1 MNDGYAGSTVWVY
14 REPAYS
20 MAAIE
25 FIVRIDG
32 VEAGR
37 VKPNEKVP
45 FTVAPGTH
53 RIQISTWTRQGSG
66 TLDFTVQP
74 GQAVGFVCKGTLRPL
89 RPVDLDRHD
98 GVASGAATAPAP
110 APAAPRYG
118 SPAAYGTTPPVWAGA
133 APTAQPAPAPQQ
145 PSQQPA
151 RVEVI
156 ETDQFEEHLGEEARV
171 IDNRHSAT
179 GVTRSVRASRE
190 WSRTLSI
197 GSDQTRTYGGEIG
210 GGVAWL
216 KVKGNVEQELK
227 RSYSTEIATKQEFSE
242 EITITVPERTSVRL
256 VLRWKRIWQRG
267 VVRVT
272 EPDGVVYD
280 VPFQVVVNITFDQ
293 LQHDAEDGP
302 AEPAPTMRL
311 EWRPPTSA
319 Q

>member
-1 MNDGYAGSTVWVY
+1 MNDGYAPATVYVR
-14 REPAYS
+14 REPSYS

-32 VEAGR
+32 NEVGR
-37 VKPNEKVP
+37 LRSNDNAP
-45 FTVAPGTH
+45 FRVAPGSH
-53 RIQISTWTRQGSG
+53 RIQITTWTRQGS
-66 TLDFTVQP
+66 TAVAFSVQP
-74 GQAVGFVCKGTLRPL
+74 GQSIGFACRGTAHLL
-89 RPVDLDRHD
+89 HPVELVQLD
-98 GVASGAATAPAP
+98 SGGGGGFGAPHPQSPHAQPQYGAP
-110 APAAPRYG
+110 VTPHGSAPQA
-118 SPAAYGTTPPVWAGA
+118 PVWGGA
-133 APTAQPAPAPQQ
+133 PGRQ
-145 PSQQPA
+145 PSLRQPA

-156 ETDQFEEHLGEEARV
+156 ETDQFEEPLGEEARV

-197 GSDQTRTYGGEIG
+197 GSDQTRTYGGEVG

-227 RSYSTEIATKQEFSE
+227 RSYSTEASTKQEFSE

-272 EPDGVVYD
+272 EADGVVYD

-293 LQHDAEDGP
+293 SQHDADEAP
-302 AEPAPTMRL
+302 AEPAPTMKL
-311 EWRPPTSA
+311 EWRPPTNA
-319 Q
+319 